1 MKNRIVK
8 AMMISVTMMMMVT
21 GCEDT
26 AKSNDVKSIETS
38 VELPQ
43 NMTDDFQP
51 EIYYIDSQEES
62 DKCYEA
68 LQRRK
73 GKIREDMTQA
83 QLAQK
88 LGLTKS
94 VISAYETGLRLPSYD
109 VLIHVSKIFKVSTDY
124 LLGVESQHDLD
135 LSGISDDEVAAL
147 KNLIKAMRN
156 RH

>member
-1 MKNRIVK
+1 MVDFGNTLK
-8 AMMISVTMMMMVT
+8 A
-21 GCEDT
+21 
-26 AKSNDVKSIETS
+26 
-38 VELPQ
+38 LR
-43 NMTDDFQP
+43 
-51 EIYYIDSQEES
+51 
-62 DKCYEA
+62 
-68 LQRRK
+68 L
-73 GKIREDMTQA
+73 REDMTQA

-94 VISAYETGLRLPSYD
+94 VISAYETGLRLRSYD